1 MISTRPSVARPTVSR
16 DLRPLVPISE
26 GARIYHVIHITTN
39 CRPRRDSP
47 LVRVRRNDRDSNPDH
62 QEWEGAP
69 WTTTPPRLY
78 MNGEE
83 TTKTVVSEL
92 LQQKFPASRKR
103 SDTEGTLWVP
113 RGHCGHRGDI
123 VGRDILG
130 TRLRG
135 HCGHQGTLWGGTFWG
150 AE

>member
-39 CRPRRDSP
+39 CRLRRDSP

-69 WTTTPPRLY
+69 WTTTPPRLLRCSDDAFRTAARDRFS
-78 MNGEE
+78 GRASESAE
-83 TTKTVVSEL
+83 TFALEAGS
-92 LQQKFPASRKR
+92 QRYH
-103 SDTEGTLWVP
+103 
-113 RGHCGHRGDI
+113 GHCRNHAGVTQVYTEFCYFLNSFCTDKF
-123 VGRDILG
+123 L
-130 TRLRG
+130 L
-135 HCGHQGTLWGGTFWG
+135 
-150 AE
+150 